1 MTQHLDP
8 VDLAQALIA
17 VPSVSP
23 ATGAVFDVLE
33 AALTPLGFTVERFID
48 GIEPDGPVENLLAVR
63 AGKGPAH
70 FGLAGHLDV
79 VPPGIGWTSDAFAP
93 EIRGDLLYGRGA
105 VDMKGAIAAFVAAAA
120 ATPVEAGTISL
131 IITGDEE
138 GPAIFGT
145 RALIEHM
152 SARGVKPDMILVGEP
167 TSVDR
172 LGDMVKIGRRGSVNI
187 WIDVPGM
194 QGHVAYPHL
203 ADNPIP
209 KLVAIL
215 AAIDAVSLDAGT
227 DWFQP
232 SNIEFTDIEVGNGAT
247 NVIPASAR
255 ARLSIRFNDRHRGAD
270 LVAMVERLAHDVEP
284 RAKVVGKISGEAFLT
299 PPGDLSELIAEAI
312 HAETDIRPEMST
324 TGGTS
329 DARFLHAL
337 CPVVEFGLTNAT
349 MHKLDEAVAV
359 ADLHRLT
366 AIYRGILMRALLD

>member
-1 MTQHLDP
+1 MTHSIDP
-8 VDLAQALIA
+8 VELAQALIA
-17 VPSVSP
+17 APSVTP

-33 AALTPLGFTVERFID
+33 AALIPLGFTVERFID

-63 AGKGPAH
+63 QGSGPVH
-70 FGLAGHLDV
+70 FGFAGHLDV
-79 VPPGIGWTSDAFAP
+79 VPPGVGWTGDAFAP
-93 EIRGDLLYGRGA
+93 AIRGELLYGRGA
-105 VDMKGAIAAFVAAAA
+105 VDMKGSIAAFVAAAA
-120 ATPVEAGTISL
+120 ATPVDAGTISL

-145 RALIEHM
+145 RALMEHM
-152 SARGVKPDMILVGEP
+152 AGRGIAPDMIVVGEP
-167 TSVDR
+167 TSVSR

-187 WIDVPGM
+187 WIDVPGT

-209 KLVAIL
+209 KLVKIL
-215 AAIDAVSLDAGT
+215 AAIDAVLLDEGN

-255 ARLSIRFNDRHRGAD
+255 ARLSIRFNDQHRGAD
-270 LVAMVERLAHDVEP
+270 LVAMIERVAHAIEP
-284 RAKVVGKISGEAFLT
+284 AAKILGKISGEAFLT
-299 PPGDLSELIAEAI
+299 PPGELSGLVAEAI
-312 HAETDIRPEMST
+312 HAETDVVAEMST

-359 ADLHRLT
+359 ADLRKLM
-366 AIYRGILMRALLD
+366 AIYRGILMRAFL

>member
-1 MTQHLDP
+1 MTMTIDP
-8 VDLAQALIA
+8 VDLARALIA
-17 VPSVSP
+17 APSVTP
-23 ATGAVFDVLE
+23 ATGAVFDLLE
-33 AALTPLGFTVERFID
+33 AALAPLGFTVERFID

-63 AGKGPAH
+63 AGSGPVH
-70 FGLAGHLDV
+70 FGFAGHLDV
-79 VPPGIGWTSDAFAP
+79 VPPGVGWTGDAFAP

-105 VDMKGAIAAFVAAAA
+105 VDMKGSIAAFVAAAA
-120 ATPVEAGTISL
+120 ATPAEAGTISL

-145 RALIEHM
+145 RALMEHID
-152 SARGVKPDMILVGEP
+152 ARGVKPDMIIVGEP
-167 TSVDR
+167 TSVNR

-187 WIDVPGM
+187 WIDVPGT

-209 KLVAIL
+209 KLVRIL
-215 AAIDAVSLDAGT
+215 AAIDTVTLDEGT
-227 DWFQP
+227 AWFQP
-232 SNIEFTDIEVGNGAT
+232 SNIEFTDLEVGNGAT

-255 ARLSIRFNDRHRGAD
+255 ARLSIRFNDQQKGAD
-270 LVAMVERLAHDVEP
+270 LVAMVERIAQDVEP
-284 RAKVVGKISGEAFLT
+284 AAKVIGKISGEAFLT
-299 PPGDLSELIAEAI
+299 PPGALSSLVADAI
-312 HAETDIRPEMST
+312 RAETGIEADMST

-359 ADLHRLT
+359 EDLHTLT
-366 AIYRGILMRALLD
+366 AIYRGILDRALR

>member
-1 MTQHLDP
+1 MTMTIDP
-8 VDLAQALIA
+8 VDLARALIA
-17 VPSVSP
+17 APSVTP
-23 ATGAVFDVLE
+23 ATGAVFDLLE
-33 AALTPLGFTVERFID
+33 AALAPLGFTVERFID

-63 AGKGPAH
+63 AGTGPVH
-70 FGLAGHLDV
+70 FGFAGHLDV
-79 VPPGIGWTSDAFAP
+79 VPPGVGWTGDAFAP

-105 VDMKGAIAAFVAAAA
+105 VDMKGSIAAFVAAAA
-120 ATPVEAGTISL
+120 ATPAEAGTISL

-145 RALIEHM
+145 RALMEHM
-152 SARGVKPDMILVGEP
+152 DARGVKPDMIIVGEP
-167 TSVDR
+167 TSVNR

-187 WIDVPGM
+187 WIDVPGT

-209 KLVAIL
+209 KLVRIL
-215 AAIDAVSLDAGT
+215 AAIDTVTLDEGT
-227 DWFQP
+227 AWFQP
-232 SNIEFTDIEVGNGAT
+232 SNIEFTDLEVGNGAT

-255 ARLSIRFNDRHRGAD
+255 ARLSIRFNDQQKGAD
-270 LVAMVERLAHDVEP
+270 LVAMVERIAQDVEP
-284 RAKVVGKISGEAFLT
+284 AAKVIGKISGEAFLT
-299 PPGDLSELIAEAI
+299 PPGALSSLVADAI
-312 HAETDIRPEMST
+312 RAETGIEADMST

-359 ADLHRLT
+359 EDLHTLT
-366 AIYRGILMRALLD
+366 AIYRGILDRAFR

>member
-1 MTQHLDP
+1 MTHPVDP

-17 VPSVSP
+17 APSISP

-33 AALTPLGFTVERFID
+33 ATLTPLGFTVERFID

-63 AGKGPAH
+63 TGKGPVH
-70 FGLAGHLDV
+70 FGFAGHLDV
-79 VPPGIGWTSDAFAP
+79 VPPGVGWASDAFAP
-93 EIRGDLLYGRGA
+93 EVRGDLLYGRGA

-120 ATPVEAGTISL
+120 ATPAEAGTISL

-145 RALIEHM
+145 RALMEHM
-152 SARGVKPDMILVGEP
+152 DARGVRPDMIVVGEP
-167 TSVDR
+167 TSVNR

-187 WIDVPGM
+187 WIDVPGT

-209 KLVAIL
+209 KLVRIL
-215 AAIDAVSLDAGT
+215 AAIEAVSLDAGT

-255 ARLSIRFNDRHRGAD
+255 ARLSIRFNDQHRGAD

-284 RAKVVGKISGEAFLT
+284 EAKIVGKISGEAFLT
-299 PPGDLSELIAEAI
+299 PPGDLSELVAEAI
-312 HAETDIRPEMST
+312 HAETDIRPDMST

-337 CPVVEFGLTNAT
+337 CPVVEFGLINAT

-359 ADLHRLT
+359 DDLRTLT
-366 AIYRGILMRALLD
+366 AIYRGILMRAFL